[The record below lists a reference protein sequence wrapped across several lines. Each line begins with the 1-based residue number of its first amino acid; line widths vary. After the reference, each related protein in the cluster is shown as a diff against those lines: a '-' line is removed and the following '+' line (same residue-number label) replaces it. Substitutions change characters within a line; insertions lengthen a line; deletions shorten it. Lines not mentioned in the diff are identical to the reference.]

1 MVKQSRTDLQL
12 AAGVNLFYKWFVD
25 AVPVFK
31 SRFQVALDEVNGGE
45 KIASI
50 GIVRIDLQAVTEP
63 GCCFPIAILFVRDT
77 AQLDGKSLIARLQF
91 AAMQKCAARFL
102 PASELGKGA
111 AIVVV
116 NIRVP
121 EGESFDSADDLGPM
135 LLFKELF
142 NLRQRRVVS
151 RARRL
156 GIAND
161 RRGKQGENG

>member
-1 MVKQSRTDLQL
+1 MITGEYPKALQATIAGEEVSSPQHVQRRKGKRMVKQSRTDLQL

-77 AQLDGKSLIARLQF
+77 AQLDGKSLIARL
-91 AAMQKCAARFL
+91 
-102 PASELGKGA
+102 
-111 AIVVV
+111 
-116 NIRVP
+116 
-121 EGESFDSADDLGPM
+121 
-135 LLFKELF
+135 
-142 NLRQRRVVS
+142 
-151 RARRL
+151 
-156 GIAND
+156 
-161 RRGKQGENG
+161 